1 MTSSAQ
7 HIIGLVVLYATGK
20 TVSFTLIVTAHLGYK
35 YAVSWVHAVPG
46 STTRGHTRWRAMRCC
61 EVRHGR

>member
-1 MTSSAQ
+1 M
-7 HIIGLVVLYATGK
+7 
-20 TVSFTLIVTAHLGYK
+20 SFTLIVTAHLGYK
-35 YAVSWVHAVPG
+35 YVVSWVHAVPG